1 MAKETR
7 WYGKSPE
14 EIKVMSLEEFAKFL
28 PSRARRKLKRG
39 LTDAEKIF
47 LNRLS
52 KKDKLRTHCRDM
64 LILPQMLN
72 RTIMIYNGK
81 EYFPITV
88 VPEMLG
94 HSLGEFSI
102 PTKPVKHSAAGIG
115 ATRSSKAISAK

>member
-1 MAKETR
+1 
-7 WYGKSPE
+7 
-14 EIKVMSLEEFAKFL
+14 MSLEEFAKFL

-39 LTDAEKIF
+39 FTDAEKIF

>member
-14 EIKVMSLEEFAKFL
+14 EVKVMSLEEFAKFL

-39 LTDAEKIF
+39 FTDAEKIF

-94 HSLGEFSI
+94 TTVMGKYSFPL
-102 PTKPVKHSAAGIG
+102 
-115 ATRSSKAISAK
+115 